1 MNAVALSSNHMPLD
15 TARAPQA
22 PPHFPAVAGGDPY
35 PRNRLVSLASRLLD
49 VIVQIRLQ
57 TPIEPRALREQL
69 MREMRAFQS
78 HAQQAGLSPG
88 TIVAARYCL
97 CTALDEAVALT
108 PWGRAHAWSSYGLLV
123 AFHNETWGGEKFFQ
137 LLARLSAQPH
147 LHVDLMELQ
156 YVCLAL
162 GFQGR
167 YHVMRDGTV
176 KLEGLRHRLYRL
188 LSTTRPPVP
197 EALSPQCR
205 APDSTATPRLRF
217 GSPPWVWVASA
228 ALLAIVCLAG
238 FRFAIGTRAVRT
250 EAAIAALRLPEAATP
265 VPDDIARWL
274 ATDLASGRLTVRSL
288 ADRTIIAIR
297 GDGAFASGATAVE
310 PTYLP
315 TVGRIAMALN
325 RFPGA
330 LTITGHTDNQ
340 PIHTP
345 AIRSNTAL
353 SVARA
358 GSVRAA
364 LLAAGLVGNRPIGVE
379 GAGDSQPIDTNA
391 TPAGRARNRRVDI
404 VLYVSR
410 GAPVSSPSRPS

>member
-1 MNAVALSSNHMPLD
+1 MNTVALSSNDMPLD
-15 TARAPQA
+15 AARKTQA
-22 PPHFPAVAGGDPY
+22 PEPFPAVASGATN
-35 PRNRLVSLASRLLD
+35 PRNRLVALASRLLD
-49 VIVQIRLQ
+49 AIVQIRLQ
-57 TPIEPRALREQL
+57 TPTEPRALREQL

-78 HAQQAGLSPG
+78 HAQQAGLSPE

-167 YHVMRDGTV
+167 YHVMRDGAV

-188 LSTTRPPVP
+188 LSTTRAPVP
-197 EALSPQCR
+197 EALSAQCR
-205 APDSTATPRLRF
+205 APDSAAAPRLRF
-217 GSPPWVWVASA
+217 GLPPWVWVAGA
-228 ALLAIVCLAG
+228 ALVAAVCLAG
-238 FRFAIGTRAVRT
+238 FRFAIDTRAGRT
-250 EAAIAALRLPEAATP
+250 EAAIAALRLPQVAMP

-274 ATDLASGRLTVRSL
+274 ATDIASGRLTVRSL

-340 PIHTP
+340 PVRTASIP
-345 AIRSNTAL
+345 SNTAL

-358 GSVRAA
+358 SSVKEA
-364 LLAAGLVGNRPIGVE
+364 LLAAGLIGNRSIGVE
-379 GAGDSQPIDTNA
+379 GVGDMQPIDTNA

-410 GAPVSSPSRPS
+410 GAPASSPSQPS